1 MFIFFD
7 FCLLLLLSVLQGKG
21 YAEKNALKNM
31 QGRDGAA
38 LPGVLCDFDGMR
50 IKNTPYLLLFSAEKR
65 GPGITCPVSERGT
78 GVSR

>member
-38 LPGVLCDFDGMR
+38 LPGVLCVFTACALKTHH
-50 IKNTPYLLLFSAEKR
+50 ISFFFPQKNEGR
-65 GPGITCPVSERGT
+65 G
-78 GVSR
+78 